1 MGRLVDGQ
9 WTTEWYSPDEK
20 GRFVIEGLPAGEYDL
35 SINMNKR
42 LANGNRQWFS
52 PPVSNQ
58 RVTVGDDVET
68 SVTLTLDISH
78 INQPDNRPNNQEDRR

>member
-1 MGRLVDGQ
+1 
-9 WTTEWYSPDEK
+9 
-20 GRFVIEGLPAGEYDL
+20 L

-68 SVTLTLDISH
+68 SVTLTIDISH
-78 INQPDNRPNNQEDRR
+78 INQPNNRPNNQEDRR